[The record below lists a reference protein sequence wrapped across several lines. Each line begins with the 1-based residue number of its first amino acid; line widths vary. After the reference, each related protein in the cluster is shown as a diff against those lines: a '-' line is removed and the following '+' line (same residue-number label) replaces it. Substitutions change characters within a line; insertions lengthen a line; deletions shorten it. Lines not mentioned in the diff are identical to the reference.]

1 MCMHIKV
8 AAIVSQV
15 EQMNP
20 EELNQLQ
27 EAIDRRRRQLGHKP
41 LKPAST
47 AVERRSMRRGDLL
60 GLNWDDV
67 DLEAATVRVHR
78 PLTRTDNG
86 RWLALGEP
94 KTKKSRHTICLAQV
108 AVEFLRGHLERQ
120 LREIEACGGG
130 QAGVARAAGIT
141 APKVW

>member
-1 MCMHIKV
+1 MCMHININSV
-8 AAIVSQV
+8 ISQV

-27 EAIDRRRRQLGHKP
+27 EAIDWRKHQLGDKP
-41 LKPAST
+41 VKPAST
-47 AVERRSMRRGDLL
+47 VVERRSMRRGDLL

-67 DLEAATVRVHR
+67 DLEAATVRVRR

-86 RWLALGEP
+86 RRLALGEP
-94 KTKKSRHTICLAQV
+94 KTKKSRRTICLAQV
-108 AVEFLRGHLERQ
+108 AVEVLKGHLERQ
-120 LREIEACGGG
+120 LRETEARGGG
-130 QAGVARAAGIT
+130 QASVARAAGIT

>member
-1 MCMHIKV
+1 MRRVRSWRGKRRSG
-8 AAIVSQV
+8 AS
-15 EQMNP
+15 
-20 EELNQLQ
+20 LQ
-27 EAIDRRRRQLGHKP
+27 EWTSWGAIHL
-41 LKPAST
+41 
-47 AVERRSMRRGDLL
+47 VERRSMRRGDLL

-67 DLEAATVRVHR
+67 DLEAATVRVRR

-86 RWLALGEP
+86 CWLALGEP
-94 KTKKSRHTICLAQV
+94 KTKKSRRTICCLAQV
-108 AVEFLRGHLERQ
+108 AVEVLRGHLERQ